1 MGRKAPGNPQNL
13 IPLNRRS
20 PEEQFAIKSAGGKA
34 SGVVRRDKK
43 TMREWAK
50 ILGEET
56 LSDASSGD
64 QMSRFGIAV
73 LQQFQKAMK
82 GDTKAIEFLAKLSGQ
97 LSDQPQIA
105 VFGQDIQLKFD
116 E

>member
-1 MGRKAPGNPQNL
+1 MGRKGGAPENL
-13 IPLNRRS
+13 IPLNKRS

-34 SGVVRRDKK
+34 SGVAKRDKK
-43 TMREWAK
+43 TMRELCK
-50 ILGEET
+50 MLGEEVLT
-56 LSDASSGD
+56 NANGD

-97 LSDQPQIA
+97 LTEQPQIA
-105 VFGQDIQLKFD
+105 VFGQDVQLKFD